1 VIALFKWFW
10 RRKDLLEEIK
20 YQENYIEILKKRI
33 EAFDEIKVELQQIK
47 KNNDNLKI
55 QAKYLIKAIEE
66 KENIKINQEEN
77 YG

>member
-1 VIALFKWFW
+1 MFKWFW